1 MPDRPVP
8 PCPGGPGGEGASPGG
23 PIGRAQAEGPE
34 WARRPSPW
42 ALCAAG
48 AARPRAGGASTRQ
61 SNALRYIMLNLGRL
75 RIRERGA
82 ARDVITIK
90 RYGERYKL
98 VYHKALLRRGGLD
111 RPPRPAAAPRAS
123 EEERAASSLSRSR
136 AAVYELA
143 ACNPWEWFGTWTV
156 SGEHYDRYDLGPWY
170 KDFSQWVRN
179 QRRLTGAA
187 LHYLIVPEQHKDGA
201 WHLHALMLGLPR
213 ERLRPFGL
221 DEHLP
226 YRMLAK
232 LRRGEEL
239 YDWPAYRRKYGWC
252 CLEPIRDRARCASY
266 IAKYV
271 TKSFA
276 GSLGKAA
283 KLYYCSQGL
292 ERAEL
297 VWRGDWHVPADYQWD
312 YENDY
317 VALKWVDYKE
327 VLECQAIDKTYY

>member
-1 MPDRPVP
+1 M
-8 PCPGGPGGEGASPGG
+8 AIS
-23 PIGRAQAEGPE
+23 
-34 WARRPSPW
+34 
-42 ALCAAG
+42 
-48 AARPRAGGASTRQ
+48 
-61 SNALRYIMLNLGRL
+61 MGRL

-98 VYHKALLRRGGLD
+98 VYHKTLLRRGGLD

-143 ACNPWEWFGTWTV
+143 ACNPWEWFGTWTLADDR
-156 SGEHYDRYDLGPWY
+156 GYDRYDLGPWY

-226 YRMLAK
+226 YRMLDK

-276 GSLGKAA
+276 GSLGRAA

-312 YENDY
+312 YQNDY